1 MSDDLLDRLA
11 TEAKPVPR
19 RQLPMLI
26 GLALAI
32 GAVLAAIIM
41 IPWIGVRS
49 DLMPAM
55 GTMIFWWKFA
65 YTALFTATAFF
76 AVSRL
81 SRPGGSMRVPAML
94 TVALIVFAAAMGIVQ
109 LMLMPPELARPLIMG
124 STALVCP
131 FYIAA
136 LSVPIY
142 AATILVMR
150 RLAPTNL
157 TLAGFAAGLL
167 SGAAAS
173 WVYAFHCGENGMP
186 FLAIWYTTGILIVAI
201 GGAIV
206 GRWALRW

>member
-11 TEAKPVPR
+11 SEATPIR
-19 RQLPMLI
+19 RNRLTTFV
-26 GLALAI
+26 ALSVAI
-32 GAVLAAIIM
+32 GAVLAALIM
-41 IPWIGVRS
+41 IPWLGLRS

-65 YTALFTATAFF
+65 YTALFAVTAFI
-76 AVSRL
+76 AVERL
-81 SRPGGSMRVPAML
+81 SRPGGSMRFAAIL
-94 TVALIVFAAAMGIVQ
+94 TVSLIVLAGILGAIQ
-109 LMLMPPELARPLIMG
+109 LILMPPEMARVLTMG

-131 FYIAA
+131 FYIVT

-142 AATILVMR
+142 AATIMVMR

-167 SGAAAS
+167 AGAVAA
-173 WVYAFHCGENGMP
+173 WVYAFHCGESGMP
-186 FLAIWYTTGILIVAI
+186 FLAIWYTTGILIAAA